1 MKYKIQV
8 LKFNSI
14 ANKYKYKMKTD
25 QLLIYK
31 IMNKINNR
39 KNTLK
44 MYKINEE

>member
-14 ANKYKYKMKTD
+14 ANKSKYKMKKD